1 MRRMRL
7 FMMANVA
14 VVAAALLVWF
24 AVGLGAKPLEVGKPA
39 PDFALPD
46 QNGKVHRLSD
56 LRGKTVV
63 LAFYPMDMTPG
74 CTLENRSLTASL
86 EEFKKRNVAVFGI
99 SSQDS
104 RSKQAFCEKEGLK
117 HSLLADEGGKVA
129 EKYGIRL
136 PNGFASRVTFIVN
149 PQGEIA
155 AVLDSVNTRE
165 HGEQVLEAI
174 EALEETVEL
183 GRRVKDFSL
192 PNARDGKSVNLLGDG
207 KQKATVVMFISTR
220 CPISL
225 AYDARMKAIAAEFE
239 KKGVRFVAINSNVEE
254 HAEEIK
260 QHAAK
265 AGFSFPVLKD
275 EGNVI
280 ADRFKALVTPEI
292 FVLDS
297 QAVVRY
303 HGRIDDS
310 QDPNAV
316 KSNDLHD
323 ALKAV
328 LAGNAPANPKT
339 RAVGCTIKRVK
350 K

>member
-1 MRRMRL
+1 MRRIRKFMFVNL
-7 FMMANVA
+7 FI
-14 VVAAALLVWF
+14 AAGAFLVWF
-24 AVGLGAKPLEVGKPA
+24 AAGLGAKPLEVGKPA

-46 QNGKVHRLSD
+46 QNGTVHKLSD

-74 CTLENRSLTASL
+74 CTLENRSLSASL
-86 EEFKKRNVAVFGI
+86 EDFKKRNVAVFGI

-104 RSKQAFCEKEGLK
+104 KSKQAFCEKEGLK

-165 HGEQVLEAI
+165 HGKQVLEAI
-174 EALEETVEL
+174 EAIEETVEP
-183 GRRVKDFSL
+183 GKRVKDFSL

-220 CPISL
+220 CPVSL
-225 AYDARMKAIAAEFE
+225 AYDARMRSIAAEFE
-239 KKGVRFVAINSNVEE
+239 TKGVRFVAINSNV
-254 HAEEIK
+254 AEMPQEIK
-260 QHAAK
+260 EHAAK
-265 AGFSFPVLKD
+265 AGFSFAVLKD

-292 FVLDS
+292 FLLDS

-303 HGRIDDS
+303 HGRIDDN

-316 KSNDLHD
+316 KSNDLRE

-339 RAVGCTIKRVK
+339 RAVGCTIKRAGK
-350 K
+350 